1 MDKDI
6 EIITG
11 KIEYQ
16 VTGKSG
22 GKDIVPQNVSLNELL
37 VIILCEP
44 VQNDGDYIKI
54 TKLYEQTSL
63 F

>member
-6 EIITG
+6 EKITG

-16 VTGKSG
+16 VTGSSG
-22 GKDIVPQNVSLNELL
+22 GKPVNPQNVSLNELL
-37 VIILCEP
+37 LIILCEP
-44 VQNDGDYIKI
+44 ITKDGDFIKI